1 MYKKIRLSLCP
12 TFRVKRHR
20 FISAIQLKKYHYRDT
35 EKHGSIEKG
44 KKNNCLKDA
53 GKTSQREIKFE
64 QAERGKGH
72 FCQREKKGFD
82 LRNLSKHSGKF

>member
-44 KKNNCLKDA
+44 KKIIA
-53 GKTSQREIKFE
+53 
-64 QAERGKGH
+64 
-72 FCQREKKGFD
+72 
-82 LRNLSKHSGKF
+82 